1 MQIYQA
7 VHKLSWWFDVEFGK
21 IMDNWKLN
29 NRTVAV
35 PKRMRASNGGSSR
48 YNVATALVSNRFA
61 IDLCPAFNDRT
72 ETLCHIIETR
82 E

>member
-1 MQIYQA
+1 M
-7 VHKLSWWFDVEFGK
+7 EFGK

-61 IDLCPAFNDRT
+61 IG
-72 ETLCHIIETR
+72 
-82 E
+82 

>member
-29 NRTVAV
+29 NKTVAV

-48 YNVATALVSNRFA
+48 YGVTTALVSNRF
-61 IDLCPAFNDRT
+61 INLCPTLNDRT
-72 ETLCHIIETR
+72 EKLCLIRETG

>member
-1 MQIYQA
+1 MERYCGKVCTIGANFKKIIIKTLQIYQA

-35 PKRMRASNGGSSR
+35 PKRMRASNGGAAR
-48 YNVATALVSNRFA
+48 YNVATFGTDYVRL
-61 IDLCPAFNDRT
+61 
-72 ETLCHIIETR
+72 
-82 E
+82 